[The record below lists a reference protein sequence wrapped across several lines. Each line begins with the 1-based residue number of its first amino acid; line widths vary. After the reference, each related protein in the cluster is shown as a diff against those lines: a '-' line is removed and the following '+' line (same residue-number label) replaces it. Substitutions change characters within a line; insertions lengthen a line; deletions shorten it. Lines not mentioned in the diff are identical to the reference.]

1 MPTTLKAKQL
11 ITTALQTGSITTP
24 SYVAFGTGNTAFSET
39 DTTLDTETVRN
50 TILNT
55 DKQNTT
61 IEWTATLSE
70 AQGNGT
76 TIQEVGLFNDITS
89 GDMFIRQ
96 VIYPVN
102 KTSSF
107 EYDAIFVLRIK

>member
-1 MPTTLKAKQL
+1 MPTTLTAKQL
-11 ITTALQTGSITTP
+11 ITSALEVGTLDVPTH
-24 SYVAFGTGNTAFSET
+24 VAFGTGSATFSED

-50 TILNT
+50 AVSNI

-61 IEWTATLSE
+61 IEWTATLTE

-76 TIQEVGLFNDITS
+76 TIQEVGLFNDASS
-89 GDMFIRQ
+89 GDMFIRT
-96 VIYPVN
+96 VVFPVA

-107 EYDAIFVLRIK
+107 EYDVLTVMRVK